1 MSLYLNCMTNYNL
14 AWNFISLTSLAL
26 MRSNWRG
33 KSTTCTWC
41 HWINLIWTM
50 RPSRYFKYL
59 LPQFSTLLLL
69 FIIQLCHITNGLMS
83 PEDVSR
89 NNFDKNIV
97 NTWLT
102 CFSNNELKTFLKNHC
117 CVYSRVRNKHTP
129 MLIDFFIFFPRAT
142 LLLKI
147 KRFVS
152 YYISLHILVG
162 LRFFFISIFPGA
174 TSIQGSTS
182 IPDSRVTVY

>member
-1 MSLYLNCMTNYNL
+1 
-14 AWNFISLTSLAL
+14 

-59 LPQFSTLLLL
+59 LPQLSTLLILL
-69 FIIQLCHITNGLMS
+69 FIQLCHITNGLMS

-97 NTWLT
+97 K
-102 CFSNNELKTFLKNHC
+102 FI
-117 CVYSRVRNKHTP
+117 YSEKATQFWK
-129 MLIDFFIFFPRAT
+129 IST
-142 LLLKI
+142 LLLSYVVPVKS
-147 KRFVS
+147 KVESSQNFVTFS
-152 YYISLHILVG
+152 EYMNFTLISWN
-162 LRFFFISIFPGA
+162 IFEHSLGHCTLMSKTTTMAFEP
-174 TSIQGSTS
+174 S
-182 IPDSRVTVY
+182 

>member
-1 MSLYLNCMTNYNL
+1 MSLDQSNLNHETIKIFQIFTPTIL
-14 AWNFISLTSLAL
+14 NFIIIIIHHSI
-26 MRSNWRG
+26 MPYYERSHVPRRRQSEQFWQ
-33 KSTTCTWC
+33 KYS
-41 HWINLIWTM
+41 
-50 RPSRYFKYL
+50 KYL
-59 LPQFSTLLLL
+59 IGLFFLQWVETISEKSLL
-69 FIIQLCHITNGLMS
+69 CGS
-83 PEDVSR
+83 
-89 NNFDKNIV
+89 
-97 NTWLT
+97 
-102 CFSNNELKTFLKNHC
+102 
-117 CVYSRVRNKHTP
+117 CVYSRVRNKHIP